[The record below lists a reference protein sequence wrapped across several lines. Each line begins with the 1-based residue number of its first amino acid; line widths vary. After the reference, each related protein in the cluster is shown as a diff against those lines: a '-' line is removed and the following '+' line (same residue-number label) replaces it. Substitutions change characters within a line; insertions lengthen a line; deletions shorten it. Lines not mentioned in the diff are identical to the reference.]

1 MTSHVTAS
9 SPERSA
15 QSRRGAAHSK
25 PGGAPILRGGRLTKV
40 AGLVASYAPA
50 LGLPGLSLLAS
61 ASALAIG
68 AGALW
73 GASASVAVATAC
85 NTSDNS
91 YFQCTGTITQTQSL
105 TSAAADDLNIFVDSS
120 ATFNVASGIGID
132 INHSGLGGVVF
143 TANEGQSIS
152 AAAGAINVENTT
164 SGTVEVTVTGTV
176 AGGTAA
182 GIRVTSTGTGSAVNL
197 GVASV
202 TGSAGIVVTN
212 TGTGDLDISA
222 TGQVVGSQS
231 GGVMASNSGG
241 GDVTIT
247 AASVSGATYGIK
259 ATNEGAGSLSVV
271 VSGSVS
277 GSAGAGIHAESSG
290 SLSISATAT
299 VSGESSSG
307 TAIFAIGSGGLT
319 ITAATVSGGQRG
331 IYAKN
336 NGSGTLGIVA
346 SGTVSGSAGDGIRA
360 ESSGSLT
367 ISASES
373 ISGSGAG
380 GSGIHATGSG
390 ALAITAAAVSGGQ
403 HGIYAKNTGSGTLS
417 IVASA
422 PVSGSSEDG
431 ISAESAG
438 VLSINATSSVS
449 GGRQGIRATNSG
461 IGAVRIVA
469 SGSVYGTAE
478 GGIYASGRESVSI
491 SAAGSVSGSGTNDHG
506 IHAKG
511 GGALTITAAS
521 VSGGSEG
528 IRAENTGTG
537 AVSIVASGSVSGASG
552 AGIHATSSGALS
564 ISAAQVTG
572 NGSNGS
578 GIAATSS
585 GALTITATRVSGGQH
600 GIMANNTSTGAL
612 SIVASGSVSGA
623 SGKGIDA
630 TSSGALSISAASS
643 VSGSGNDG
651 SGIAATSSGALTITA
666 TRVSG
671 GQHGIMANNTSTGAV
686 SIVASGAVSGASGKG
701 IDATSSGALSISAA
715 QVTGSGGSGSG
726 IAATSSGALA
736 ITATVVSGG
745 QHGITA
751 RNKGAGDLTITASSV
766 AAASG
771 SGVDAR
777 SDGSGDVSINVSGSV
792 AATGGDGISATASGG
807 AVSIQASG
815 SVSSTGN
822 GKKGISARKTG
833 TDGRLE
839 ITANGSVTASGMGI
853 EATSSG
859 AATVTAKSTVTSTAS
874 HGISVTNTGTAN
886 ATLTVSAQG
895 TGAITGGMAGIRA
908 SAADSGGITIN
919 AHRSVTGTGGGGKDG
934 AISVEASGGGTIR
947 IRSTAPL
954 TGERKHGIYAKLS
967 GGSDLD
973 IALSSGAEIVAGVES
988 GAAVTGG
995 GDGIMAVSESGQSET
1010 EIAIAKGAKVRATE
1024 AGIRLQNNG
1033 SETATISANGSVM
1046 GGTFGIESRG
1056 SGKVS
1061 INVAGMVA
1069 GGTASSN
1076 AAIRTSGTGHTSV
1089 TIMSGAVLGVEGGAA
1104 AFEDTGGGDSYVAI
1118 KSGATVKGELD
1129 LGSGADMLFLNG
1141 GEFAAAK
1148 GGTSGSDIDMLT
1160 FESGES
1166 NLGEALDGWE
1176 TITVV
1181 AGAIAKIRGDVNV
1194 TNLTLKGRLN
1204 LSGDGDVSGT
1214 TGFDAVEVV
1223 NFTGGGVVVIDANF
1237 VAGKA
1242 DTLKITGTVASQTRI
1257 DVNKVGGDNN
1267 NPIELITVP
1276 QNTASNAFRVSE
1288 NSLYVLELDSQ
1299 DPTKFVLKQKLNN
1312 CDDRGSGV
1320 FSCSNTI
1327 TTQQDLSSGTKVNVT
1342 LESGAR
1348 ATLEN
1353 GIPFN
1358 LTQSGAGG
1366 IVFRQESSG
1375 GKIETRSGRFGISAD
1390 NNGTSAGAGSVTIR
1404 TTGEINVTGPTN
1416 SKADTIAGIFVK
1428 NAQDGENVSV
1438 SASGAIA
1445 VARHASDSDDKV
1457 YGIHVTNSGS
1467 GTTMVAATGS
1477 VTATGSS
1484 NADAGIYVNA
1494 GATGTGLTVTAASV
1508 QGGASGIKAMNA
1520 GTGNVAVSASGSVTA
1535 TGTGND
1541 NAGIHV
1547 TSMSGAGLAVS
1558 ASDDVA
1564 SRAHGIYARLGNGS
1578 DGSGALEITA
1588 AKRVVAGMVDAQG
1601 NASGGGDGIRAF
1613 GSANSGSLKVTLGS
1627 DASVNATKIGIH
1639 AKGSGAGG
1647 MELNVGGSVR
1657 GGESGIVA
1665 NNTGSGALELSLSG
1679 SVSAMGTG
1687 SDSHGIKVTSS
1698 GAIDIDLSLGSSV
1711 VSKGKAMEI
1720 TSNQDGAAVE
1730 VSANRLDGAAG
1741 LIVTKSGGSGK
1752 VDVRAGTV
1760 LANAGKAINII
1771 HNGSGG
1777 VALRLNSATSSSD
1790 EAVFVDNDAN
1800 NAGATYLKIDGEVRS
1815 SAKHAISVTGKD
1827 NAVTIKVKDAHA
1839 AKSGIRVVS
1848 TGSGSVAIESKGL
1861 IATSSTAH
1869 ADDAGIFVKTGSGV
1883 GENRIVAKS
1892 VTIAAKDV
1900 EGDYAKGIHVD
1911 VDDDRTSPNAGTAV
1925 SISVAGKVTGS
1936 SHGSDNGAI
1945 RVRNKGTT
1953 TITLER
1959 GARVGAFGSP
1969 PRDNADAINTIFTKT
1984 QDRRAATGTDTVTV
1998 NTGASVV
2005 GNVRL
2010 GGGEDTLTFD
2020 GGDFS
2025 DVDVLDGGG
2034 ACGTGGARRVC
2045 IGGYDD
2051 NGLPWE
2057 QKPYNDRLEFRN
2069 LTGSFPASEPA
2080 HNRLLNWEVIVFGP
2094 GANVRFDGTQ
2104 TVSTARDNNTN
2115 GVASQNNV
2123 PLIHNRIILDSRAQL
2138 ILADGKPDDAL
2149 TLKTNSVSAAAN
2161 VVVAGELE
2169 LAGTVRVD
2177 ANFDETSTIG
2187 LISDKLHLASDLT
2200 DDSEVAI
2207 AINNLGWSELET
2219 EQVMVATVV
2228 RDADA
2233 SKFSVIGGAYRLV
2246 VKRREIWVR
2255 QIGSIVPSCEES
2267 RTGSGVFYCSGHIT
2281 DSNGESFTP
2290 GAAGNLQ
2297 VTLLG
2302 DSSVTAS
2309 HNGDAIELRGGDKGV
2324 AFIQAAPSGGRV
2336 QRISGAASGID
2347 ATATGNGGI
2356 DVTVTGSV
2364 TGESDA
2370 AIKTATPAGNSV
2382 RVMLNSG
2389 ATVGAKD
2396 KHAISDGPGAATVTV
2411 NAGARI
2417 VGTVNLGAGNDTLVF
2432 DGGDFDKD
2440 SHFVGGN
2447 GTGDRIEFRSGTFR
2461 GLKAGR
2467 LQQWETIALSSSVT
2481 VVGVAGGRGRE
2492 YDNTFDANLDLAAGA
2507 VLSMADNGAA
2517 EDVVRVTGNLSSAR
2531 GIVKIDVDFAS
2542 QSADRL
2548 VVDGSASGTTMID
2561 VSTIGRSLSYEVE
2574 VARVSG
2580 DVRASAF
2587 TLMNPDAY
2595 TLEMK
2600 PGGSFWIKLSG
2611 VPLIA
2616 GCLSQGSS
2624 GSGVYAC
2631 SGAIQTAQSLTADH
2645 GATMNVT
2652 VAEATHVNVSRGN
2665 GFDLHQRGSGGIH
2678 FTQNDGVIEAADSGI
2693 FAKND
2698 GRGPV
2703 EVRVLGEVR
2712 GGSGRDHAAIK
2723 TDSTGGG
2730 ATRVTLASGAD
2741 VGRRGANAIIDSGGD
2756 TTVTAMAGSK
2766 IAGDVELGGGVDAL
2780 VFDGGDFAEVTRL
2793 DGGDGV
2799 DTLRFAKG
2807 SGTLHADLVSRGLEN
2822 WERVVVGSGFALSGD
2837 VRLAPSSE
2845 NLVFDGT
2852 SLDRLGRLDG
2862 GGGNRNRLSFENASG
2877 SLKSG
2882 NLVGWERIDIGQG
2895 ADIGLDSGTLD
2906 TGRLAVS
2913 GRMSLQNASADDALT
2928 VEGDFEGGGTV
2939 ALDAKFAANG
2949 GGTADMLRVRG
2960 DLAGRATTLQVKNLD
2975 PVQSAP
2981 TDGSVVLVKVDD
2993 RAGVDPAAFRI
3004 ADGGVPAG
3012 AFAYTLAF
3020 RTSGLEG
3027 GEFHLENIGK
3037 VSDTGAIL
3045 EAGPTVLASGF
3056 AKAPTFASR
3065 NAARSPAAPAAAGLS
3080 EVQDLPGRKA
3090 WIRIYSEEID
3100 HGTSANGG
3108 KSESSNYGVQLG
3120 LDLMTVESGFGDW
3133 NVGVTSQFGSME
3145 AEAKAPGG
3153 RGTLSAS
3160 GQGVGAIA
3168 TWSGAR
3174 GAYFDGQF
3182 QMNWITSEYAS
3193 TSAGTFVKD
3202 SKNTAWVASVESGM
3216 RFGLGRGLS
3225 AVPQAQL
3232 AWGAVNGDS
3241 FTTDGGLSVDFGDQ
3255 ASLTARLGAALEMAV
3270 GGGSAYLSADVIE
3283 SPGDPADV
3291 DVTGGIIASDLSSTW
3306 VELGFGFS
3314 IAASSASRVYLDGSY
3329 REGVREGMDDE
3340 SAVSVSSGV
3349 RFSW

>member
-1 MTSHVTAS
+1 
-9 SPERSA
+9 
-15 QSRRGAAHSK
+15 
-25 PGGAPILRGGRLTKV
+25 
-40 AGLVASYAPA
+40 
-50 LGLPGLSLLAS
+50 
-61 ASALAIG
+61 
-68 AGALW
+68 
-73 GASASVAVATAC
+73 
-85 NTSDNS
+85 
-91 YFQCTGTITQTQSL
+91 
-105 TSAAADDLNIFVDSS
+105 
-120 ATFNVASGIGID
+120 
-132 INHSGLGGVVF
+132 
-143 TANEGQSIS
+143 
-152 AAAGAINVENTT
+152 
-164 SGTVEVTVTGTV
+164 
-176 AGGTAA
+176 
-182 GIRVTSTGTGSAVNL
+182 
-197 GVASV
+197 
-202 TGSAGIVVTN
+202 
-212 TGTGDLDISA
+212 
-222 TGQVVGSQS
+222 
-231 GGVMASNSGG
+231 
-241 GDVTIT
+241 
-247 AASVSGATYGIK
+247 
-259 ATNEGAGSLSVV
+259 
-271 VSGSVS
+271 
-277 GSAGAGIHAESSG
+277 
-290 SLSISATAT
+290 
-299 VSGESSSG
+299 
-307 TAIFAIGSGGLT
+307 
-319 ITAATVSGGQRG
+319 
-331 IYAKN
+331 
-336 NGSGTLGIVA
+336 
-346 SGTVSGSAGDGIRA
+346 
-360 ESSGSLT
+360 
-367 ISASES
+367 
-373 ISGSGAG
+373 
-380 GSGIHATGSG
+380 
-390 ALAITAAAVSGGQ
+390 
-403 HGIYAKNTGSGTLS
+403 
-417 IVASA
+417 
-422 PVSGSSEDG
+422 
-431 ISAESAG
+431 
-438 VLSINATSSVS
+438 
-449 GGRQGIRATNSG
+449 
-461 IGAVRIVA
+461 
-469 SGSVYGTAE
+469 
-478 GGIYASGRESVSI
+478 
-491 SAAGSVSGSGTNDHG
+491 
-506 IHAKG
+506 
-511 GGALTITAAS
+511 
-521 VSGGSEG
+521 
-528 IRAENTGTG
+528 
-537 AVSIVASGSVSGASG
+537 
-552 AGIHATSSGALS
+552 
-564 ISAAQVTG
+564 
-572 NGSNGS
+572 
-578 GIAATSS
+578 
-585 GALTITATRVSGGQH
+585 
-600 GIMANNTSTGAL
+600 
-612 SIVASGSVSGA
+612 
-623 SGKGIDA
+623 
-630 TSSGALSISAASS
+630 
-643 VSGSGNDG
+643 
-651 SGIAATSSGALTITA
+651 
-666 TRVSG
+666 
-671 GQHGIMANNTSTGAV
+671 MANNTSTGAV
-686 SIVASGAVSGASGKG
+686 SIVASGLVSGASGKG

-726 IAATSSGALA
+726 IAATSSGALT

-751 RNKGAGDLTITASSV
+751 RNKGAGDLTIMASSV

-771 SGVDAR
+771 SGVDAQ
-777 SDGSGDVSINVSGSV
+777 SDGSGDVTVTVSGSV
-792 AATGGDGISATASGG
+792 AAAGGEGISATASGG
-807 AVSIQASG
+807 AVSINASG

-822 GKKGISARKTG
+822 GKKGISAKNTG
-833 TDGRLE
+833 TGNLN
-839 ITANGSVTASGMGI
+839 IIANGSVTASGMGI

-859 AATVTAKSTVTSTAS
+859 AAIITAKSAVTSTAS

-886 ATLTVSAQG
+886 ATLNLSAG

-908 SAADSGGITIN
+908 SAASGGDITIN
-919 AHRSVTGTGGGGKDG
+919 ANRSVTGTGDGGKDG
-934 AISVEASGGGTIR
+934 AISAEASGGGTVR
-947 IRSTAPL
+947 IRSTATL
-954 TGERKHGIYAKLS
+954 TGAEKHGIYAKLS

-973 IALSSGAEIVAGVES
+973 IALSSGADIVAGVES

-995 GDGIMAVSESGQSET
+995 GDGIKAVSESGQSET
-1010 EIAIAKGAKVRATE
+1010 EIAIAEGAKVRATE

-1033 SETATISANGSVM
+1033 AETATISANGSVM

-1118 KSGATVKGELD
+1118 KSGATVKGEFD
-1129 LGSGADMLFLNG
+1129 LGSGADMLVLNG

-1148 GGTSGSDIDMLT
+1148 GGTSGSDMDMLT

-1166 NLGEALDGWE
+1166 NLRETLDGWE
-1176 TITVV
+1176 NITVV
-1181 AGAIAKIRGDVNV
+1181 AGAIAKIRGDVDV
-1194 TNLTLKGRLN
+1194 MNLTLKGRLN

-1214 TGFDAVEVV
+1214 AGFDAVEVV

-1242 DTLKITGTVASQTRI
+1242 DTLTITGTVRSQTRI
-1257 DVNKVGGDNN
+1257 DVRKVGGDNN

-1276 QNTASNAFRVSE
+1276 QNTASNAFRVRA

-1416 SKADTIAGIFVK
+1416 SQADTIAGIFVK

-1438 SASGAIA
+1438 NASGAIA

-1467 GTTMVAATGS
+1467 GTTVVAATGS
-1477 VTATGSS
+1477 VTSGGPLG
-1484 NADAGIYVNA
+1484 AGIHVEA
-1494 GATGTGLTVTAASV
+1494 GANGTGLTVTAASV
-1508 QGGASGIKAMNA
+1508 QGGASGIKAKNE
-1520 GTGNVAVSASGSVTA
+1520 GTGRVAVSASGSVTA
-1535 TGTGND
+1535 TGSGSGNS

-1558 ASDDVA
+1558 ASDDVE
-1564 SRAHGIYARLGNGS
+1564 SRAHGIYARLGSGAN
-1578 DGSGALEITA
+1578 GSGALEITA

-1613 GSANSGSLKVTLGS
+1613 GSANAGSLKVTLQS
-1627 DASVNATKIGIH
+1627 AASVNATQTGIH

-1647 MELNVGGSVR
+1647 MQLNVGGSVR
-1657 GGESGIVA
+1657 GGKSGIVA
-1665 NNTGSGALELSLSG
+1665 NNMGTGALELSLSG

-1687 SDSHGIKVTSS
+1687 ADSHGIKATSS
-1698 GAIDIDLSLGSSV
+1698 GAIDIDLSPGSSV
-1711 VSKGKAMEI
+1711 VSKGTAMEI
-1720 TSNQDGAAVE
+1720 TSSQGGAAVE
-1730 VSANRLDGAAG
+1730 VSANRLDGVAG
-1741 LIVTKSGGSGK
+1741 LIVTKSGSNDSGK

-1760 LANAGKAINII
+1760 LASAGQAIKIT
-1771 HNGSGG
+1771 HGGSGG
-1777 VALRLNSATSSSD
+1777 VALRLNSATSTD
-1790 EAVFVDNDAN
+1790 ETVFVDNDAN

-1815 SAKHAISVTGKD
+1815 SAKHAISVMGKD

-1839 AKSGIRVVS
+1839 AKSGIRVAS
-1848 TGSGSVAIESKGL
+1848 AGSGSVAIESKGL

-1953 TITLER
+1953 RITLER

-2025 DVDVLDGGG
+2025 NADVLDGGG
-2034 ACGTGGARRVC
+2034 ACGTGAVRRVC
-2045 IGGYDD
+2045 VGGYDD

-2080 HNRLLNWEVIVFGP
+2080 HSRLLNWEVIVFGP

-2161 VVVAGELE
+2161 IVVAGELE

-2219 EQVMVATVV
+2219 EEVMVATVA
-2228 RDADA
+2228 RDVDA
-2233 SKFSVIGGAYRLV
+2233 SKFSVIGGAYRLEA
-2246 VKRREIWVR
+2246 KGREIWVK

-2267 RTGSGVFYCSGHIT
+2267 RAGSGVFFCSGHIK
-2281 DSNGESFTP
+2281 DSSGESFVP

-2297 VTLLG
+2297 VTLLA

-2309 HNGDAIELRGGDKGV
+2309 HNGDAIELRGGDKGA

-2347 ATATGNGGI
+2347 ATATGNGEI
-2356 DVTVTGSV
+2356 NVTVTGSV

-2382 RVMLNSG
+2382 GIMLNSG

-2396 KHAISDGPGAATVTV
+2396 KRAIYDGPGAATVTV
-2411 NAGARI
+2411 NAGAMI
-2417 VGTVNLGAGNDTLVF
+2417 VGTVNLGAGNDTLAF

-2440 SHFVGGN
+2440 SYFVGGN
-2447 GTGDRIEFRSGTFR
+2447 GTGDRIEFRSGTLR
-2461 GLKAGR
+2461 DVKAGR
-2467 LQQWETIALSSSVT
+2467 LQQWETIALTSSVT
-2481 VVGVAGGRGRE
+2481 FVGVAGGRGRE
-2492 YDNTFDANLDLAAGA
+2492 TDNTFDANLDLADGA

-2542 QSADRL
+2542 QRADRL

-2561 VSTIGRSLSYEVE
+2561 VSTIGRSLSYAVE

-2595 TLEMK
+2595 NIEMK
-2600 PGGSFWIKLSG
+2600 DDGSFWIGLSG

-2678 FTQNDGVIEAADSGI
+2678 FTQNDGVIEAADNGI

-2712 GGSGRDHAAIK
+2712 GGSGSNHAAIK

-2730 ATRVTLASGAD
+2730 AARVTLASGAD

-2756 TTVTAMAGSK
+2756 TTVTAMAGSR
-2766 IAGDVELGGGVDAL
+2766 IAGDVELGGGADAL
-2780 VFDGGDFAEVTRL
+2780 VFDGGDFAGVTRM

-2862 GGGNRNRLSFENASG
+2862 GGGNRNSLSFENASG
-2877 SLKSG
+2877 SLKAA

-2949 GGTADMLRVRG
+2949 GGTADMLKVKG
-2960 DLAGRATTLQVKNLD
+2960 DLAGGATTLQVKNLD
-2975 PVQSAP
+2975 PVQGAP
-2981 TDGSVVLVKVDD
+2981 TDGSVVLVSVSD

-3065 NAARSPAAPAAAGLS
+3065 NAARSPAAPAATGLS

-3160 GQGVGAIA
+3160 GQGVGAVA

-3270 GGGSAYLSADVIE
+3270 GGGSAYLSADIIE